1 MNIKD
6 VKLYGEECLREKS
19 IEIKEV
25 TEEIKEDAKEMLEF
39 VNQQRVFGLAY
50 PQIGKNLKLFVVN
63 SLLVPEEYSPIF
75 VNPVLRSISP
85 ETVMF
90 NESCLSFLGCM
101 PIEVERYQTVKYTYQ
116 DLDGN
121 DYEILAGPDLSFV
134 LQHELDHLDGKLIID
149 RVSRLKKNM
158 LINKFKKEKKYGK
171 G

>member
-6 VKLYGEECLREKS
+6 IKLYGEDCLREKS

-25 TEEIKEDAKEMLEF
+25 TEEIKKDAEEMLEF
-39 VNQQRVFGLAY
+39 VNRKQVFGLAY

-63 SLLVPEEYSPIF
+63 SLLIPKEYSPIF
-75 VNPVLRSISP
+75 VNPVLKSISP

-101 PIEVERYQTVKYTYQ
+101 PVEVERYQTVKYTYQ

-121 DYEILAGPDLSFV
+121 DYEILAGPDLSQV
-134 LQHELDHLDGKLIID
+134 IQHEDQHLQGILIID

-158 LINKFKKEKKYGK
+158 LLRRLKKERKWLE
-171 G
+171 

>member
-6 VKLYGEECLREKS
+6 VKLYGEDCLREKS
-19 IEIKEV
+19 IEIKV
-25 TEEIKEDAKEMLEF
+25 TEEIKKDAEEMLEF
-39 VNQQRVFGLAY
+39 VNRQQVFGLAY

-63 SLLVPEEYSPIF
+63 SLLIPEEYSPIF
-75 VNPVLRSISP
+75 VNPVLKSISP

-116 DLDGN
+116 DLEGKE
-121 DYEILAGPDLSFV
+121 YEILAGPDLSFI

-158 LINKFKKEKKYGK
+158 IIKKFKKEKKYGK